1 MPPRKQSKQNSFA
14 DLLHNLRLGL
24 ALAFFQPV
32 RLRGFR
38 IRLDQVALLVV
49 LDVALDFLLDYVR
62 AGWGATF
69 NIYGV
74 SHTAL
79 AVFLGIAAWSVL
91 ALLHRR
97 PPALPALLVLAGAML
112 PVFYLIDILLVLIG
126 VGGYSNYGWTQL
138 IVSCVLLGWNLTVMF
153 RILRLVLTPT
163 RRRAVLATGG
173 YALIAIVPLLLVP
186 QQPFWMPDTDRQ
198 AAPRQR
204 VNAERVFDAQSG
216 LIELEKKRLLRQR
229 PGRTDIYFVG
239 FGSYA
244 FEDVFMKE
252 VRTIRT
258 LFDTRFDSAG
268 RSVALINNPASVDDT
283 PLASGTNLGKV
294 LKHIGGLM
302 DKKEDVLVLYLTS
315 HGSKR
320 HRLSADFWPLSLNS
334 INPDDLK
341 TALDASGI
349 RWKVII
355 ISACYS
361 GGFIEK
367 LRDDHTLIM
376 TSSDA
381 QRESFGCGTGSEFTY
396 FGQALLDVELR
407 RTFSFVDAFRAA
419 VKSIEQREK
428 KERLKPSQPQI
439 SVGALIE
446 PKLEMLARDLER
458 RALARGNSPL
468 AGR

>member
-1 MPPRKQSKQNSFA
+1 MPRKPQQKLFT

-32 RLRGFR
+32 LLRQFR
-38 IRLDQVALLVV
+38 VSLAQVALLVL
-49 LDVALDFLLDYVR
+49 LDITLDFLLDYVR
-62 AGWGATF
+62 AGWGASF

-79 AVFLGIAAWSVL
+79 AVFLSIVAWSLL
-91 ALLHRR
+91 ALWYQRAPKL
-97 PPALPALLVLAGAML
+97 ATLLVLAGAMV
-112 PVFYLIDILLVLIG
+112 PIFYIVDILLVVIG
-126 VGGYSNYGWTQL
+126 IGGYSNYSWTRY
-138 IVSCVLLGWNLTVMF
+138 IAWYVILGWNLAVMF
-153 RILRLVLTPT
+153 RILRLVLSPT
-163 RRRAVLATGG
+163 RWRAALATSG
-173 YALIAIVPLLLVP
+173 YALVAIVPLFLVP
-186 QQPFWMPDTDRQ
+186 QQPLWLPASNVEEES
-198 AAPRQR
+198 AAKER

-216 LIELEKKRLLRQR
+216 LIEQEKNRLLRQR
-229 PGRTDIYFVG
+229 PRQTDIYFVG

-268 RSVALINNPASVDDT
+268 RSVALINNPASVTDT

-294 LKHIGGLM
+294 LRHVGGLM
-302 DKKEDVLVLYLTS
+302 DKNDDVLVLYLTS

-334 INPDDLK
+334 ISPADLK
-341 TALDASGI
+341 EALDASGI

-367 LRDDHTLIM
+367 LRDEYTLIM

-381 QRESFGCGTGSEFTY
+381 QRESFGCGSGSEFTY

-407 RTFSFVDAFRAA
+407 RRFSFVDAFRAA
-419 VKSIEQREK
+419 VNSIEEREK
-428 KERLKPSQPQI
+428 KERLKPSNPQMA
-439 SVGALIE
+439 VGSLIE
-446 PKLEMLARDLER
+446 PKLERLALDLER
-458 RALARGNSPL
+458 RAALQKN
-468 AGR
+468 

>member
-1 MPPRKQSKQNSFA
+1 MPRKPKQKVFT

-24 ALAFFQPV
+24 ALALFRPV
-32 RLRGFR
+32 LLRQFR
-38 IRLDQVALLVV
+38 VSLAQVALLVL

-62 AGWGATF
+62 AGWGASF

-79 AVFLGIAAWSVL
+79 AVLLSIVAWSLL
-91 ALLHRR
+91 ALWHKRA
-97 PPALPALLVLAGAML
+97 PALTALLVLAGAMV
-112 PVFYLIDILLVLIG
+112 PIFYIVDILLVVIG
-126 VGGYSNYGWTQL
+126 IGGYSNYGWTQF
-138 IVSCVLLGWNLTVMF
+138 IAWYVILGWNLLVMF
-153 RILRLVLTPT
+153 RILRLVLVPT
-163 RRRAVLATGG
+163 RWRAALATSG
-173 YALIAIVPLLLVP
+173 YALIAVVPLILFP
-186 QQPFWMPDTDRQ
+186 HQPLWLPSAKDEGS
-198 AAPRQR
+198 PRQR
-204 VNAERVFDAQSG
+204 INAEQVFDAQSG
-216 LIELEKKRLLRQR
+216 LIEQEKRNLLRQR
-229 PGRTDIYFVG
+229 PRRTDIYFVG

-268 RSVALINNPASVDDT
+268 RSVALINNPASVADT

-294 LKHIGGLM
+294 LRHVGGLM
-302 DKKEDVLVLYLTS
+302 DKSDDVLVLYLTS
-315 HGSKR
+315 HGSRR
-320 HRLSADFWPLSLNS
+320 HRLSVDFWPLSLNS
-334 INPDDLK
+334 ISPENLK
-341 TALDASGI
+341 EALDASGV

-367 LRDDHTLIM
+367 LRDDYTLIM

-381 QRESFGCGTGSEFTY
+381 QRESFGCGAGSEFTY

-419 VKSIEQREK
+419 VNSIEEREK
-428 KERLKPSQPQI
+428 KERLKPSNPQI
-439 SVGALIE
+439 AVGSLIE
-446 PKLEMLARDLER
+446 PKLERLALDLER
-458 RALARGNSPL
+458 RAALQKN
-468 AGR
+468 

>member
-1 MPPRKQSKQNSFA
+1 MPRKPQQRPFT

-24 ALAFFQPV
+24 ALAFFQPIQ
-32 RLRGFR
+32 LRQFQVS
-38 IRLDQVALLVV
+38 LTQVALLVL
-49 LDVALDFLLDYVR
+49 LDIALDFLLDYVR
-62 AGWGATF
+62 AGWGASF

-79 AVFLGIAAWSVL
+79 AVLLSIVAWSLL
-91 ALLHRR
+91 ALWYKRAPKL
-97 PPALPALLVLAGAML
+97 ATLLVLAGAMV
-112 PVFYLIDILLVLIG
+112 PVFYLVDILLVVVGI
-126 VGGYSNYGWTQL
+126 GGYYNFGWTGF
-138 IVSCVLLGWNLTVMF
+138 IAWYVMLGWNLAVMF
-153 RILRLVLTPT
+153 RILRLVLAPT
-163 RRRAVLATGG
+163 RWRAALATSG
-173 YALIAIVPLLLVP
+173 YALVAIVPLFLVP
-186 QQPFWMPDTDRQ
+186 QQPLWLPASTVEEEDTTQ
-198 AAPRQR
+198 ER
-204 VNAERVFDAQSG
+204 VNAERVFDAQPG
-216 LIELEKKRLLRQR
+216 LIEQEKNRLLRQR
-229 PGRTDIYFVG
+229 PRQTDIYFVG
-239 FGSYA
+239 FGAYA

-268 RSVALINNPASVDDT
+268 RSVALINNPASVADT

-294 LKHIGGLM
+294 LRHVGGLM

-334 INPDDLK
+334 ISPEDLK
-341 TALDASGI
+341 EALDASGI

-367 LRDDHTLIM
+367 LRDDYTLIM

-381 QRESFGCGTGSEFTY
+381 QRESFGCGAGSEFTY

-407 RTFSFVDAFRAA
+407 RRFSFVDAFRAA
-419 VKSIEQREK
+419 VNSIEEREK
-428 KERLKPSQPQI
+428 KERLEPSNPQMA
-439 SVGALIE
+439 VGSLIE
-446 PKLEMLARDLER
+446 PKLERLALDLER
-458 RALARGNSPL
+458 RASLQKN
-468 AGR
+468 

>member
-1 MPPRKQSKQNSFA
+1 MPRKPQPKVFP

-32 RLRGFR
+32 LLRQFR
-38 IRLDQVALLVV
+38 VSLAQVALLVL

-62 AGWGATF
+62 AGWGASF

-79 AVFLGIAAWSVL
+79 AVLLSIVAWSLL
-91 ALLHRR
+91 ALWHKRAPTLT
-97 PPALPALLVLAGAML
+97 ALLVLAGATV
-112 PVFYLIDILLVLIG
+112 PIFYIVDILLVVIG
-126 VGGYSNYGWTQL
+126 IGGYSNYGWIQF
-138 IVSCVLLGWNLTVMF
+138 IAWYVILGWNLVVMF
-153 RILRLVLTPT
+153 RILRLVLVPT
-163 RRRAVLATGG
+163 RWRAALATSG
-173 YALIAIVPLLLVP
+173 YALIAIVPLILLP
-186 QQPFWMPDTDRQ
+186 QQPLWLPS
-198 AAPRQR
+198 AKVEGSPRER
-204 VNAERVFDAQSG
+204 INAEQVFDAQSG
-216 LIELEKKRLLRQR
+216 LIEQEKRNLLRQR
-229 PGRTDIYFVG
+229 PRRTDIYFVG

-268 RSVALINNPASVDDT
+268 RSVALINNPASITDT

-294 LKHIGGLM
+294 LRHVGGLM
-302 DKKEDVLVLYLTS
+302 DKNDDVLVLYLTS

-334 INPDDLK
+334 ISPDSLK
-341 TALDASGI
+341 EALDSSGV

-367 LRDDHTLIM
+367 LRDDYTLIM

-381 QRESFGCGTGSEFTY
+381 QRESFGCGAGSEFTY

-419 VKSIEQREK
+419 VNSIEEREK
-428 KERLKPSQPQI
+428 KERLKPSNPQI
-439 SVGALIE
+439 AVGSLIE
-446 PKLEMLARDLER
+446 PKLERLALDLER
-458 RALARGNSPL
+458 RAALSKK
-468 AGR
+468 